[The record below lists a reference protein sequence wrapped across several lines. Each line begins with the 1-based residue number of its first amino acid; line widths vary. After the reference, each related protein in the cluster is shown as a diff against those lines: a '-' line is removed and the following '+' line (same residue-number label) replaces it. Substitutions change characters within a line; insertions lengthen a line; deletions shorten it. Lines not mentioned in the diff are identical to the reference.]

1 MPRLFKIDKSS
12 NGMRIDRWIKNNV
25 AKLPQSLIE
34 KELRKGN
41 IKLNDK
47 KVKSSIKIKSKDEIK
62 FYNLNYKSDNKEFTK
77 NFIPSPKA
85 IKKNESLIINNNDN
99 FIVLN
104 KLAGIPVQGGTK
116 SHNNII
122 DTLSKSKIFKDTKPF
137 TVHRLDKDTSG
148 ILIVAKNRQA
158 ASLITSLFR
167 LRKIYKTYLAI
178 SEGEIS
184 PSSGELN
191 HNLIRYE
198 GRKKIIEKAKSY
210 YKLLDYNQNLS
221 LLELKPITGRK
232 HQLRKQL
239 YEIGHPICGD
249 HKYYSKI
256 KIKNLMLHAYEIK
269 FKINDQ
275 KYTYK
280 AKPPD
285 YFTNFLKIKKIRF
298 LEN

>member
-1 MPRLFKIDKSS
+1 MPRLFKIDKLSS
-12 NGMRIDRWIKNNV
+12 GMRIDRWIKNNV

-47 KVKSSIKIKSKDEIK
+47 KVKSSIKIKFKDEIK
-62 FYNLNYKSDNKEFTK
+62 FYNLNYNSDKKEFTK
-77 NFIPSPKA
+77 NYVPSPKA
-85 IKKNESLIINNNDN
+85 IKKNESLIINNNEN

-158 ASLITSLFR
+158 ASLLTSLFR
-167 LRKIYKTYLAI
+167 LRKIHKTYLAI

-210 YKLLDYNQNLS
+210 YKLLDFNQNLS

-239 YEIGHPICGD
+239 SEIGHPICGD
-249 HKYYSKI
+249 DKYYSKI

>member
-1 MPRLFKIDKSS
+1 MPRLFKIDKLS

-41 IKLNDK
+41 IKLNAK
-47 KVKSSIKIKSKDEIK
+47 KVKSSIKIKYKDEIK

-137 TVHRLDKDTSG
+137 TVHRIDKDTSG

-158 ASLITSLFR
+158 ASLLTSLFR
-167 LRKIYKTYLAI
+167 LRKIHKTYLAI
-178 SEGEIS
+178 TEGEIS

-249 HKYYSKI
+249 DKYYSKI
-256 KIKNLMLHAYEIK
+256 KIKYLMLHAYEIK